1 MSRPKKM
8 LPLLGQEPR
17 EPEVQKPEAPLGRQT
32 AALTTAAL
40 ALRRR

>member
-17 EPEVQKPEAPLGRQT
+17 EPEVQKPEAALGE
-32 AALTTAAL
+32 ADDGCVDN
-40 ALRRR
+40 